1 MKLSIVVPCY
11 NEEKNIK
18 LFYDKIYETFLK
30 KKIEYEIV
38 FVNDGSND
46 NTKEELNKL
55 EKEKKQNVK
64 IIHFSRNFGKE
75 AAMLAGLKETIGE
88 LVTIIDADLQQNP
101 KYILQMMDILDKNEE
116 YSSVACFQKQ
126 RKESGVLSFF
136 KRSFYKLINKM
147 STIEFVNGA
156 SDFRLFKRKM
166 VDAILQMSEYHRF
179 SKGIFSFVGFRTYY
193 LEYDVEERASGS
205 SKWNFKKLFNY
216 ALEGIIGYTTVPLR
230 FSFYLSF
237 LFFIVTLVILICSII
252 TKFVLGKVILLFI
265 SLIAALLFLTLGIL
279 GEYLAKVYME
289 TKNRPVYIVEDRK
302 TFKKEK

>member
-18 LFYDKIYETFLK
+18 LFYDKIYETFLN

-237 LFFIVTLVILICSII
+237 LFFIVTLVILICY
-252 TKFVLGKVILLFI
+252 TCFLFVFSSKVTPIPSKSFIVILINNMKQKVFKLFFF
-265 SLIAALLFLTLGIL
+265 LFQ
-279 GEYLAKVYME
+279 
-289 TKNRPVYIVEDRK
+289 RK
-302 TFKKEK
+302 AFNKCWFSHHLQI

>member
-1 MKLSIVVPCY
+1 MKLSIVAPCY

-18 LFYDKIYETFLK
+18 LFYDKIHETFLK

-38 FVNDGSND
+38 FVNDGSSD

-88 LVTIIDADLQQNP
+88 LVVIIDADLQQNP

-289 TKNRPVYIVEDRK
+289 TKNRPIYIVEDRK
-302 TFKKEK
+302 TFKKGK